1 MVQLSFNC
9 ISNKNKTY
17 TITYSVSAFLST
29 NNIVYC
35 AGKLKALAIILL
47 LKLRKGSISTQTL
60 IPLYFASDPKYDQIA
75 DFEFRKY
82 IKDLF

>member
-47 LKLRKGSISTQTL
+47 LKLRKESISMHTL
-60 IPLYFASDPKYDQIA
+60 IPLYFVNDPKYDQIE
-75 DFEFRKY
+75 DFKFK
-82 IKDLF
+82 K